1 MNRRYILTALVI
13 VGLFVPLALMML
25 MPSFSLVELIVIVT
39 IAATLLA
46 GGWIAMRRMRTPSNP
61 APGPAPDVVEANEP
75 ASPPDAQA
83 IVFRVGAALA
93 ILLIVSVAMGAL
105 YAAGGS
111 QAEPAAPAA
120 TIEPA
125 TMARSVNPLGGIAL
139 PLIVGIAGGV
149 VLIAVL
155 AAVMRSG
162 PDENRPAAEAE
173 DQDQPG
179 VDWNAMLRPDG
190 DEEEDD
196 GGIVD
201 WWVSQLRKKDD

>member
-1 MNRRYILTALVI
+1 MNRRFIFLTLAI
-13 VGLFVPLALMML
+13 IGLFVPLALMML

-46 GGWIAMRRMRTPSNP
+46 GGWVAMRRMRTPSDST
-61 APGPAPDVVEANEP
+61 PGPAPNGVEAKEP
-75 ASPPDAQA
+75 ASPPDTQA

-93 ILLIVSVAMGAL
+93 ILLVVSVAMGVF
-105 YAAGGS
+105 YATGGS
-111 QAEPAAPAA
+111 QAEPAAPVA
-120 TIEPA
+120 TSEPA
-125 TMARSVNPLGGIAL
+125 TVARSVNPLGGVAL
-139 PLIVGIAGGV
+139 PLIAGIAGGV

-173 DQDQPG
+173 DQPG
-179 VDWNAMLRPDG
+179 VDWNAMLRPDS
-190 DEEEDD
+190 DEEGDD
-196 GGIVD
+196 SGIVD